1 MEKFMN
7 RLLVAMAGA
16 LFPVWMGCANTEPET
31 LGCASEDFDRSAC
44 DLPAVSAVKA
54 EGIWQANVTLD
65 GLDTPGAL
73 RLLPEGPLL
82 FNSPLK
88 ERPAEGGP
96 FFLSSEYT
104 DSSVP
109 LRLAFSACQA
119 PEATR
124 VTGEFRRCAYG
135 SADLKG
141 TFEAVR
147 VRRVAGEEESSGV
160 ELVAEVPLPRG
171 AVASDLFVSGGY
183 AYVTAHADG
192 LFVFDVKNPSAPQK
206 VAEVMP
212 TKDVWRRAWV
222 KGQTLYIA
230 SAAQGLLVYDVSNPA
245 LPKRLSALPE
255 TAVEAWGLYEDQ
267 ERLYVMSPSPRA
279 EVLIFDLHQDPTKP
293 LLMKRYFVEE
303 SRLDRGELPV
313 EGVVTGNRLYM
324 GHWRYGFAVADVS
337 NPNAPVTLGRFQYDK
352 ATSRPVAAGLIE
364 GQTIAFEASEGWD
377 SRVRALNVTDPQH
390 ITQVGQ
396 FQTRPQ
402 STVSAMT
409 LVGTRLY
416 VAYAQDGLRI
426 LDVSNPST
434 PRQQAYYNTWR
445 ESDPG
450 RGRAFVDGLS
460 AVKVPGDG
468 YLYAAETSRGL
479 LVLREQ

>member
-1 MEKFMN
+1 MN

-16 LFPVWMGCANTEPET
+16 LLPAWMGCANTESPET

-44 DLPAVSAVKA
+44 DIAAVSAVKA

-82 FNSPLK
+82 FNTPLK
-88 ERPAEGGP
+88 ERPEAGGP

-104 DSSVP
+104 DSTVP
-109 LRLAFSACQA
+109 LRLVLSACQA

-124 VTGEFRRCAYG
+124 VTGEFRRCAHG
-135 SADLKG
+135 AADLEG

-147 VRRVAGEEESSGV
+147 VQRLAGEDEASGV

-171 AVASDLFVSGGY
+171 AVASDVFVSGGY
-183 AYVTAHADG
+183 AYVTAYADG
-192 LFVFDVKNPSAPQK
+192 LFVFDVRDPAAPQK
-206 VAEVMP
+206 IAEVTP
-212 TKDVWRRAWV
+212 SQDVWRRAWV

-230 SAAQGLLVYDVSNPA
+230 SAAQGLLVYDVGNPA
-245 LPKRLSALPE
+245 LPKRLSALP
-255 TAVEAWGLYEDQ
+255 ADAPVEAWGLYEDQ
-267 ERLYVMSPSPRA
+267 ERLYVMSPYPRA

-293 LLMKRYFVEE
+293 LLMKRYFVED
-303 SRLDRGELPV
+303 SLINQGELPV

-352 ATSRPVAAGLIE
+352 ATSRPVAVGTIQE
-364 GQTIAFEASEGWD
+364 QTIAFEASEGWG
-377 SRVRALNVTDPQH
+377 SRVRVLNVTDPKN

-434 PRQQAYYNTWR
+434 PRPQAYYNTWR

-450 RGRAFVDGLS
+450 RGRAFIDGLS

>member
-1 MEKFMN
+1 MN
-7 RLLVAMAGA
+7 RLLVAMAGT

-44 DLPAVSAVKA
+44 DVPAVSAVKA

-73 RLLPEGPLL
+73 RLLSEGPLI
-82 FNSPLK
+82 FNTPLK
-88 ERPAEGGP
+88 ERPEEGGP

-109 LRLAFSACQA
+109 LRLALSACQA
-119 PEATR
+119 PTATR
-124 VTGEFRRCAYG
+124 VTGDFRRCVNG

-147 VRRVAGEEESSGV
+147 VQRVAGEDEASGV

-171 AVASDLFVSGGY
+171 AVASDVFVSGGY

-192 LFVFDVKNPSAPQK
+192 LFVFDVSNPSAPQK
-206 VAEVMP
+206 VAEVTP

-245 LPKRLSALPE
+245 LPKRLSALP
-255 TAVEAWGLYEDQ
+255 ADAPVEAWGLYEDQ
-267 ERLYVMSPSPRA
+267 ARLYVMSPSPRA
-279 EVLIFDLHQDPTKP
+279 EVLIFDLQQDPTKP
-293 LLMKRYFVEE
+293 LLMKRYFVED
-303 SRLDRGELPV
+303 SLINQGELPV

-364 GQTIAFEASEGWD
+364 GQTIAFEASEGWG
-377 SRVRALNVTDPQH
+377 SQVRVLNVTDAQH

-450 RGRAFVDGLS
+450 RGRAFVDGLN